1 MSVTQGERLLKQR
14 KVPFEVMEYD
24 CRVKG
29 AEYAAE
35 VLDRPLEATFKTLI
49 VALQDKSFV
58 VCVMPGDKELSLKK
72 LARLAGAKSAR
83 MSTPEEAQKQ
93 TGYLVGGISPF
104 GTKKRMEV
112 YLHETIMNFDTIGIN
127 GGRRGLMLLL
137 SPGDVK
143 SVLGATVADI
153 AA

>member
-1 MSVTQGERLLKQR
+1 MSVTQGERQLKKH
-14 KVPFEVMEYD
+14 KVPFKALEYD

-35 VLDRPLEATFKTLI
+35 ALGRPLEATFKTLI
-49 VALQDKSFV
+49 VALPDKSFV
-58 VCVMPGDKELSLKK
+58 VCVMPGDRELSLKK
-72 LARLAGAKSAR
+72 LARITGAKSAR

-93 TGYLVGGISPF
+93 SGYLVGGISPF

-112 YLHETIMNFDTIGIN
+112 YLHETIMDFETIGIN
-127 GGRRGLMLLL
+127 GGRRGLMFLI
-137 SPGDVK
+137 SPSDVK
-143 SVLGATVADI
+143 MVLNATVADI